1 MAWDVE
7 FTNEFAGWWNSLSEG
22 EQTDIDAVVELL
34 EEFGPKLRRPHVGT
48 ISESRHNN
56 MKELIVQH
64 AGDPYRVFFAFDPLR
79 HAILLIGGNKGGD
92 GQFYQKMIPVADK
105 LYDQHLA
112 EIAKEGPIQ

>member
-64 AGDPYRVFFAFDPLR
+64 TGDPLR